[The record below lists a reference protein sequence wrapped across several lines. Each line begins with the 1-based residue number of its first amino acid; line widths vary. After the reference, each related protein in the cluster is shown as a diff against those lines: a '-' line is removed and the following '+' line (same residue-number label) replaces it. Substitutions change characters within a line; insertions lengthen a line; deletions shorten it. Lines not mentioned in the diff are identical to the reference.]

1 MEIAIDLR
9 PKPWRV
15 NFKGHNAPLGH
26 MTVEVV
32 SKVTQGK
39 QQWQK
44 KQHD

>member
-15 NFKGHNAPLGH
+15 NLKGHNAPLGH
-26 MTVEVV
+26 TVEIV